1 MGTAM
6 IWGAGGGIGRALA
19 AKLVAD
25 GWMVIAASRQIEEGD
40 EPALHRVAVDVS
52 DADSV
57 ARAVAAAGDRVD
69 RVDLWL
75 YAAGDITAAKVADL
89 EPADWQRIV
98 DANLTG
104 AYLAAHYSLPL
115 LAPEAHLIFLGAVV
129 ERISLPRLAPYAAAK
144 AGLEALAAVLAKE
157 ERRRRVTVVRPA
169 AVATSF
175 WDKVPF
181 KRPPDAAEPGQIAEQ
196 ILELYHA
203 GRQGVLD
210 L

>member
-25 GWMVIAASRQIEEGD
+25 GWTVIAASRQIEEGD

-52 DADSV
+52 DPDSV
-57 ARAVAAAGDRVD
+57 ARAVAAAGDLVD
-69 RVDLWL
+69 RVNLWL
-75 YAAGDITAAKVADL
+75 YVAGDITAAKVADL

-115 LAPEAHLIFLGAVV
+115 LAPEAHLIFRGAVV
-129 ERISLPRLAPYAAAK
+129 ERISLPRLAPYAASK

-181 KRPPDAAEPGQIAEQ
+181 KRPPDAAEPGQVAEQ

>member
-6 IWGAGGGIGRALA
+6 IWGAGGGIGRALV
-19 AKLVAD
+19 AKLVAG
-25 GWMVIAASRQIEEGD
+25 GWTVVAFSRQIEGRD
-40 EPALHRVAVDVS
+40 ELALHRVAVDVS
-52 DADSV
+52 DPASV
-57 ARAVAAAGDRVD
+57 AQAVAAAGDLVD

-89 EPADWQRIV
+89 EPVDWQRIV

-104 AYLAAHYSLPL
+104 AYLTAHYSLPL
-115 LAPEAHLIFLGAVV
+115 LAPEGHLVFIGAVI

-157 ERRRRVTVVRPA
+157 ERRRRVTIVRPA

-175 WDKVPF
+175 WEKVPF
-181 KRPPDAAEPGQIAEQ
+181 KRPSDAAEPDQIAEQ
-196 ILELYHA
+196 VIELYHA
-203 GRQGVLD
+203 GRQGVVD

>member
-6 IWGAGGGIGRALA
+6 IWGAGGGIGRALV
-19 AKLVAD
+19 AKLVAG
-25 GWMVIAASRQIEEGD
+25 GWTVVALSRQIEGRD
-40 EPALHRVAVDVS
+40 ELALHRLAVDVS
-52 DADSV
+52 DPASV
-57 ARAVAAAGDRVD
+57 AQAVAAAGDLVD

-89 EPADWQRIV
+89 EPVDWQRIV

-104 AYLAAHYSLPL
+104 AYLTAHYSLPL
-115 LAPEAHLIFLGAVV
+115 LAPEGHLVFIGAVI
-129 ERISLPRLAPYAAAK
+129 ERISLPRLAPYAASK

-157 ERRRRVTVVRPA
+157 ERRRRVTIVRPA

-181 KRPPDAAEPGQIAEQ
+181 KRPSDAAEPDQIAEQ
-196 ILELYHA
+196 VIELYHA
-203 GRQGVLD
+203 GRQGVVD